1 MISLKDIHPL
11 SEFQRNAKSHI
22 KRLKKTG
29 KPAVLTVN
37 GRASLVV
44 QDVASYER
52 LVAAYAKER
61 EVAAI
66 QQGLIDME
74 RGAVIPA
81 EEVLRRFE
89 AKFAASNARQLK
101 RRKAS

>member
-1 MISLKDIHPL
+1 MISMKDIHPL

-66 QQGLIDME
+66 QQGLLEME
-74 RGAVIPA
+74 RGEGIPA
-81 EEVLRRFE
+81 EEVFRRLE
-89 AKFAASNARQLK
+89 AKIAARQN
-101 RRKAS
+101 RHRKAS

>member
-52 LVAAYAKER
+52 LVAAFAKER

-66 QQGLIDME
+66 QQGLLEME
-74 RGAVIPA
+74 RGEGIPA
-81 EEVLRRFE
+81 EEVFKRFE
-89 AKFAASNARQLK
+89 AKFAAQAARQPK